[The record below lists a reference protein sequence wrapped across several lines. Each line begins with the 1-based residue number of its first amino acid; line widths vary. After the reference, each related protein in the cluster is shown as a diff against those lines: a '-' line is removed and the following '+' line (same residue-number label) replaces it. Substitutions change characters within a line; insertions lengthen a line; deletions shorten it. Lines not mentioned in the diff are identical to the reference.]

1 MPQRAR
7 REKLFYFALVP
18 AIVAGVA
25 VVGIVIFTV
34 FNLYVLYTSAG
45 GGSYRERI
53 DAAKENNRELEAE
66 IQRLE
71 REIRDI
77 NVSKL
82 SSQTEFA
89 NDLIRKRN
97 RNLSLMLDRLEEVV
111 GDKEVRIRSVTTR
124 IEEETVHLRLNVEDE
139 DDEALLLPVDVV
151 AQDRWTADPFPL
163 APGGTHLVRGPLR
176 DDLAFEL
183 REGQK
188 HVEHQPSHRGAGI
201 ESLRNGDEG
210 DLVPVE
216 HLHQLGEVEQ

>member
-1 MPQRAR
+1 MRYDLNLASRP
-7 REKLFYFALVP
+7 FVNTSVP
-18 AIVAGVA
+18 AILAGVA
-25 VVGIVIFTV
+25 VVGIVVFTV

-89 NDLIRKRN
+89 NDLTRKRN

-111 GDKEVRIRSVTTR
+111 GDKEVRMRSVTTR

-139 DDEALLLPVDVV
+139 DDEALLLVD
-151 AQDRWTADPFPL
+151 AMRDSPHFLDAYIKEESIL
-163 APGGTHLVRGPLR
+163 SENPGKSWVIEVLYIIS
-176 DDLAFEL
+176 E
-183 REGQK
+183 RE
-188 HVEHQPSHRGAGI
+188 
-201 ESLRNGDEG
+201 
-210 DLVPVE
+210 
-216 HLHQLGEVEQ
+216 